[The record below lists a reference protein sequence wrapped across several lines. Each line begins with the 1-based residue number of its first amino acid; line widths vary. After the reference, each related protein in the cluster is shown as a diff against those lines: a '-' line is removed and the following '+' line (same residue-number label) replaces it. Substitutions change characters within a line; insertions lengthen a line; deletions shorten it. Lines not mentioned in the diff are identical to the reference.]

1 MLHYGLEIRCP
12 CFFQQPTAKPPGKR
26 LIERKLFLLCGL
38 AYGFVEHKE
47 SDLAALE
54 QKQYVIIGN
63 GIAGTT
69 AAQTLRK
76 NDPNCSIF
84 LITDEPYPLYNRV
97 SLPRFLQGVLTEQK
111 VMIRN
116 LEWHEQQG
124 ITLLTE
130 TSATAI
136 DTEGHAVT
144 FQDGRTLPYTALL
157 VATGGRAN
165 PLTVPGAAGTR
176 FIFNFVTL
184 DDTKAIIERALES
197 RCAVTT
203 GGSFIGYEMTEG
215 FNVRKLHVTWLIRG
229 PRWLRTVLD
238 EEGGALVDDI
248 ARRHGVEVVHG
259 EEIREVVADQGVP
272 KQVITTSGK
281 TYDAD
286 VVGVGL
292 GITLSTGILRDTP
305 VACKSGIIV
314 NEYLETNVPGVYSAG
329 DVAEFYDPVIE
340 RHHTMGTWD
349 NAMAHGRIAGINM
362 AGGHEPYIDVP
373 TYTSPLFDTN
383 IAVIG
388 TAESNNP
395 ELTSISRTMIDERGE
410 RNYRKFFFRG
420 NRLVG
425 SVFVGSPKG
434 RKKIVEIIRVGQE
447 FATQAEREG
456 LFDVR

>member
-1 MLHYGLEIRCP
+1 M
-12 CFFQQPTAKPPGKR
+12 
-26 LIERKLFLLCGL
+26 
-38 AYGFVEHKE
+38 
-47 SDLAALE
+47 AALE

-76 NDPNCSIF
+76 NDPNCSIY

-116 LEWHEQQG
+116 REWHEQQG

-130 TSATAI
+130 TTATAI
-136 DTEGHAVT
+136 DTEGHTVT
-144 FQDGRTLPYTALL
+144 LHDDRILPYTALL

-165 PLTVPGAAGTR
+165 PLRVPGVEGTR

-197 RCAVTT
+197 KSAVTT

-229 PRWLRTVLD
+229 PRWLRATLD

-248 ARRHGVEVVHG
+248 ARSHGVDVVHG
-259 EEIREVVADQGVP
+259 EEIREVVAESGVP
-272 KQVITTSGK
+272 KRVITTSGK
-281 TYDAD
+281 SYDAD
-286 VVGVGL
+286 VIGVGL
-292 GITLSTGILRDTP
+292 GITLSTGLLQRTP
-305 VACKSGIIV
+305 VECKSGVIV
-314 NEYLETNVPGVYSAG
+314 NEYMETNVPGVYAAG
-329 DVAEFYDPVIE
+329 DVAEFYDPIID
-340 RHHTMGTWD
+340 RWHTMGTWD
-349 NAMAHGRIAGINM
+349 NAQGHGRIAAINM

-383 IAVIG
+383 IAVMG
-388 TAESNNP
+388 TAEATNP
-395 ELTSISRTMIDERGE
+395 DLTSISRIETGERGE
-410 RNYRKFFFRG
+410 RNYRKFFFKG

-425 SVFVGSPKG
+425 SVFIGSPKG
-434 RKKIVEIIRVGQE
+434 RKKILEIIRTGQE